1 MNIKLSSLIE
11 GFIKKNEWTIQ
22 EKKAALDVIGKY
34 NEYGKYLR
42 REKSLMEIAETFANI
57 AESAEKFTM
66 NEEGDW
72 FDKNTVG
79 RNMKELGRCSSEFRK
94 LAQESHI
101 VEQRMEALYE
111 DMGRKMERYFE
122 IQSLDEIAS
131 AIPTEESAPAP
142 QMGESAEE
150 QEECG
155 MEQEES
161 LEEASD
167 KKKHSRLQ

>member
-111 DMGRKMERYFE
+111 DMGHVLGRYFE
-122 IQSLDEIAS
+122 VKDIDGGA
-131 AIPTEESAPAP
+131 APTPKRSSEPTVTDTSKEFAAVKEE
-142 QMGESAEE
+142 
-150 QEECG
+150 
-155 MEQEES
+155 
-161 LEEASD
+161 
-167 KKKHSRLQ
+167 KKK